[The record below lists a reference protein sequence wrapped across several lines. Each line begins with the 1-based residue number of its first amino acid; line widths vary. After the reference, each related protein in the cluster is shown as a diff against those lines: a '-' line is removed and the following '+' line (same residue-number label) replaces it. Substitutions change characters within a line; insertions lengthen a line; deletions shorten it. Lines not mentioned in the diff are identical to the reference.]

1 MESKSITQLSADL
14 LAGRDRSAMGALVV
28 GAIGTMPLPEL
39 LALLVDVILMANQD
53 RDLLASKVAHLL
65 AVPFRRS
72 SERSSEQQLAL
83 FAKAIEA
90 LKPAPAASAGP
101 ASDANSAPAA
111 EPPPTEPMPDIPALL
126 AETQRQ
132 IEEKVERLRL
142 EKEAERK
149 KRRAAQ
155 CADRGSSAAKEAVP
169 WPTHLPIRE
178 VEVDVDPAELDCAD
192 MDCDCQR
199 QVIRKETTWHLER
212 EVQSSVVVTH
222 RLVRACPHHH
232 GGPVIAPVPPKP
244 VDKGHLGFGLAA
256 QAIYLRYSHNIPI
269 RRIADMLAD
278 DLVPVSEEMLDRLYT
293 ETSARI
299 EPVLQALI
307 TCVRQAQL
315 VNLDDT
321 PVLVLDPKR
330 PNRRRTGHMWVAVGD
345 QRYCWFFSTPS
356 WRSEEAETRLGT
368 LTGTLQGD
376 GYTAFR
382 KMAKKL
388 GIRLAGCMAHL
399 RRKLR
404 KAMLAKDPRATE
416 AIALIQGLYRIERLA
431 RLQGLDANALL
442 ALRRARAVPLMAA
455 LERWAHTVAPSV
467 ETGSPLG
474 KAWTY
479 LNNQWDCLQ
488 TYLSNPAVNID
499 NNAAER
505 ALRRI
510 TIGRKLWLFF
520 RGNVT
525 FERAARIASL
535 LATARLHGA
544 DERRYLEWLLREL
557 ARREWS
563 PEAAARLLP
572 EAWLAAQEKKAEE
585 GASVEV

>member
-1 MESKSITQLSADL
+1 
-14 LAGRDRSAMGALVV
+14 
-28 GAIGTMPLPEL
+28 
-39 LALLVDVILMANQD
+39 
-53 RDLLASKVAHLL
+53 
-65 AVPFRRS
+65 
-72 SERSSEQQLAL
+72 
-83 FAKAIEA
+83 
-90 LKPAPAASAGP
+90 
-101 ASDANSAPAA
+101 
-111 EPPPTEPMPDIPALL
+111 
-126 AETQRQ
+126 
-132 IEEKVERLRL
+132 
-142 EKEAERK
+142 
-149 KRRAAQ
+149 
-155 CADRGSSAAKEAVP
+155 
-169 WPTHLPIRE
+169 
-178 VEVDVDPAELDCAD
+178 
-192 MDCDCQR
+192 
-199 QVIRKETTWHLER
+199 
-212 EVQSSVVVTH
+212 
-222 RLVRACPHHH
+222 
-232 GGPVIAPVPPKP
+232 
-244 VDKGHLGFGLAA
+244 
-256 QAIYLRYSHNIPI
+256 
-269 RRIADMLAD
+269 MLAD

-431 RLQGLDANALL
+431 RLQGLDANALV

-572 EAWLAAQEKKAEE
+572 EAWLASQEKKAEE
-585 GASVEV
+585 GGSVEMYGARVYALPSPAARVRVAGVQPELTSVGAGQLSDPSGTARAGPGHHQCRRAGGKIFYTTRLQRVATQSNTAIHARFKCSANGTPSLFLIFA

>member
-1 MESKSITQLSADL
+1 
-14 LAGRDRSAMGALVV
+14 
-28 GAIGTMPLPEL
+28 
-39 LALLVDVILMANQD
+39 
-53 RDLLASKVAHLL
+53 
-65 AVPFRRS
+65 
-72 SERSSEQQLAL
+72 
-83 FAKAIEA
+83 
-90 LKPAPAASAGP
+90 
-101 ASDANSAPAA
+101 
-111 EPPPTEPMPDIPALL
+111 
-126 AETQRQ
+126 
-132 IEEKVERLRL
+132 
-142 EKEAERK
+142 
-149 KRRAAQ
+149 
-155 CADRGSSAAKEAVP
+155 
-169 WPTHLPIRE
+169 
-178 VEVDVDPAELDCAD
+178 VDPAELDCAD
-192 MDCDCQR
+192 PDCDCRR

-256 QAIYLRYSHNIPI
+256 HAIYLRYSHNLPI

-404 KAMLAKDPRATE
+404 KAMLAKDPRATAVGPHRRTFRRDGE
-416 AIALIQGLYRIERLA
+416 PA
-431 RLQGLDANALL
+431 RQGLDLPQQPVGLSPDLPVQPRRQYRQQRRGARPAAHHHRPEAVAFLPWECHIR
-442 ALRRARAVPLMAA
+442 ARRPHRQPPRHGPPPRRRRAALPRVAPPRAGPTRVVSRGRRPAPPRGLVGRAGEEGGGRCQRRGVRGAGPCAPVTCGWGSCGWGSAGAYVAPIVP
-455 LERWAHTVAPSV
+455 TVA
-467 ETGSPLG
+467 
-474 KAWTY
+474 
-479 LNNQWDCLQ
+479 
-488 TYLSNPAVNID
+488 
-499 NNAAER
+499 R
-505 ALRRI
+505 
-510 TIGRKLWLFF
+510 LWRFPG
-520 RGNVT
+520 GNRT
-525 FERAARIASL
+525 M
-535 LATARLHGA
+535 
-544 DERRYLEWLLREL
+544 
-557 ARREWS
+557 
-563 PEAAARLLP
+563 
-572 EAWLAAQEKKAEE
+572 
-585 GASVEV
+585 